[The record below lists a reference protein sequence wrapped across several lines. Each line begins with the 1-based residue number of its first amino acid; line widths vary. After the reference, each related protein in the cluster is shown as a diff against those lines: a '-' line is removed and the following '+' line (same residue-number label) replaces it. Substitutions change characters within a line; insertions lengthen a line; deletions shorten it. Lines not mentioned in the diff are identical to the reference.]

1 MPRTGDS
8 MRGLAVFIADI
19 RNCKSREQ
27 EKKRINKEL
36 ANIRSKFKG
45 DKQLDGYQKKKYVC
59 KLLFI
64 FLLGNDVD
72 FGHMEAVD
80 LLASNKYTEKQ
91 IGYLFISVMMHH
103 SNDLYKLV
111 IQAIKNDLSSKDPVH
126 ICLALT
132 CIANIGTPEMAE
144 EIGDEVPKILTSPIP
159 ELYPPPAS
167 DTLHGVKK
175 CAALCLL
182 RLFEL
187 KSDKFT
193 HTELSSRLIA
203 LLSDQHLGVVTSAC
217 SLIQALVTFTP
228 GDYKG
233 CVSLAVSRLSRIV
246 SSTDLKDYMYYFI
259 AAPWLSVKLLR
270 LLQSYSQPEDGAV
283 YERLKESLETILN
296 RATDP
301 PKSKKIQ
308 HTNAKNAVLFEAIS
322 LIIHYDSDAALMV
335 RSCNLLGGFL
345 NSKETNLRY
354 LALESLTK
362 LAVSDFSRKAVMK
375 HQETVVQALKNE
387 RDLSVRQRAV
397 DLLYAMCDREQAEEI
412 VGELLAYLEKADYS
426 IREELVLKIAILA
439 EKFAQ
444 DYKWYVDVV
453 LNLIRIAGDYI
464 ADEVWYRVT
473 QIVINRDDIQAY
485 AAKTVFEALQAPTCH
500 ENMVKV
506 GAYILGEFGNLIA
519 GDERSGPIVQFKLLH
534 SMFHLCSNQ
543 TKYILLSTYIKLIN
557 LFPEIKG
564 DIEEVLG
571 NDNQLRNSD
580 AEIQQRAMEYTKL
593 SQIASSDLLATVLE
607 EMPQFTERE
616 SSLLAK
622 LKRKSNTMV
631 KEREVPEGD
640 NTSTQNGITLSAV
653 EEPCTI
659 PTPDVNLVE
668 LESGTPE
675 DSPVLNNHTTLPLAQ
690 PAPVTAPAA
699 EPSLLD
705 MFGGAPPAQDPT
717 KVQVVTGLIECNEAS
732 QPNFNAF
739 ICSRNNGILF
749 ENDIIQIGVKSE
761 FTGVLGKLQVFYG
774 NKSPLPLQGF
784 TTTLYISAADEPCLR
799 LEGQRVAQLIAA
811 GAQIPQTIKATAVS
825 AFAECPL
832 IQISFSA
839 AGSAQNMVLRLPLLV
854 NKFFR
859 GTSMAAADFFV
870 RWKNLSLPAQE
881 CQKVFKA
888 SKPMDNDLVKGK
900 VNGFGFQ
907 VLDGVDPKPDNL
919 VGAGIVMC
927 EGSQIGCLLR
937 LEPSKAALMYRMTV
951 RSSREGVP
959 ELLVNLLAQ
968 DL

>member
-144 EIGDEVPKILTSPIP
+144 EIGDEVPKILTSP
-159 ELYPPPAS
+159 

-187 KSDKFT
+187 KSDKFI
-193 HTELSSRLIA
+193 HAELSSRLIA

-217 SLIQALVTFTP
+217 SLIQALVTANTVE
-228 GDYKG
+228 YKG

-270 LLQSYSQPEDGAV
+270 LLQSYGQPTDSAV

-308 HTNAKNAVLFEAIS
+308 HTNAKNAVLFEAIN

-397 DLLYAMCDREQAEEI
+397 DLLYAMCDRDQAEEI

-622 LKRKSNTMV
+622 LKKKSNTLV
-631 KEREVPEGD
+631 KERDDGD
-640 NTSTQNGITLSAV
+640 NTSLQNVELSSAPV
-653 EEPCTI
+653 DVGGSSLLDLESPSGTAEIPEPA
-659 PTPDVNLVE
+659 
-668 LESGTPE
+668 LESGTPQ
-675 DSPVLNNHTTLPLAQ
+675 DSPVLNNYSAP
-690 PAPVTAPAA
+690 PAAVAAAPPAPAA

-705 MFGGAPPAQDPT
+705 MFGGAPPATDPT
-717 KVQVVTGLIECNEAS
+717 KVQVVTGLIECNEAA
-732 QPNFNAF
+732 QPNFKAF

-749 ENDIIQIGVKSE
+749 ENEIIQIGVKSE
-761 FTGVLGKLQVFYG
+761 FTGFEGKLQVFYG

-784 TTTLYISAADEPCLR
+784 NTTLFISPKDQPSLR
-799 LEGQRVAQLIAA
+799 LEGQKVTLLISA
-811 GAQIPQTIKATAVS
+811 GAQIPQTIKATAVA
-825 AFAECPL
+825 AFGETPL
-832 IQISFSA
+832 LQISFSA
-839 AGSAQNMVLRLPLLV
+839 AGTAHTMVLRLPLLV
-854 NKFFR
+854 NKFCK
-859 GTSMAAADFFV
+859 GTGMGAQDFFM
-870 RWKNLSLPAQE
+870 RWKNLNLPAQE

-888 SKPMDNDLVKGK
+888 SRPMDNDLVKGK
-900 VNGFGFQ
+900 VQGFGFQ
-907 VLDGVDPKPDNL
+907 VLEGVDPKPDNL
-919 VGAGIVMC
+919 VGAGIIVC
-927 EGSQIGCLLR
+927 EGSQVGCLLR
-937 LEPSKAALMYRMTV
+937 LEPSKPAQMYRMTV

-959 ELLVNLLAQ
+959 ELLVNLLSQ

>member
-640 NTSTQNGITLSAV
+640 NTSTQ
-653 EEPCTI
+653 
-659 PTPDVNLVE
+659 
-668 LESGTPE
+668 ESGTPE

>member
-144 EIGDEVPKILTSPIP
+144 EIGDEVPKILTSP
-159 ELYPPPAS
+159 

-640 NTSTQNGITLSAV
+640 NTSTQ
-653 EEPCTI
+653 
-659 PTPDVNLVE
+659 
-668 LESGTPE
+668 ESGTPE